1 MLYVS
6 IVSAA
11 KKLYRSTQHIPR
23 AEVEPQPS
31 AYCSTQHIPRTEVEP
46 QPSVSF
52 HCHGIFFPFDD
63 GYQRLPGAWKRNLLR
78 VYATGHAHLQCSLH
92 DVGIGS

>member
-1 MLYVS
+1 MQMLSSDIQCAGESPLVLGNILQFTMLYVS

-63 GYQRLPGAWKRNLLR
+63 GYQRLPGA
-78 VYATGHAHLQCSLH
+78 
-92 DVGIGS
+92 